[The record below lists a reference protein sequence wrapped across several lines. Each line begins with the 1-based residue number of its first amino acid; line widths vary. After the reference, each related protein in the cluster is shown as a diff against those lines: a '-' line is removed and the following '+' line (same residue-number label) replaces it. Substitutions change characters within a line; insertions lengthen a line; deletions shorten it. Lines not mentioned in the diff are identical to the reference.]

1 LFDEAALSARHQ
13 AFFGDERYSA
23 KYFVGNKTLLPNAS
37 PLRKSTCLVVES
49 RRWKEEPMATK
60 EEIIAGLE
68 LTVSQAKRTT
78 ALWAEGEWD
87 WKRATGWTPKE
98 VYAHLAA
105 VAGVIPQLG
114 QGLSAAPENADI
126 AQGMDINAMNAQ
138 AVGGMASMTFPQV
151 METFESNYEKL
162 IDYVKSV
169 PDDTLNQKRR
179 FFSEPIPVSDILA
192 NTVVLHGLHHVYEA
206 NSRFESPV

>member
-1 LFDEAALSARHQ
+1 
-13 AFFGDERYSA
+13 
-23 KYFVGNKTLLPNAS
+23 
-37 PLRKSTCLVVES
+37 
-49 RRWKEEPMATK
+49 MATK

-68 LTVSQAKRTT
+68 LTISQAKRTT
-78 ALWAEGEWD
+78 VLWADGEWE
-87 WKRATGWTPKE
+87 WKRATGWTPRE

-151 METFESNYEKL
+151 METFESNYQKL
-162 IDYVKSV
+162 IEYVKSV

>member
-1 LFDEAALSARHQ
+1 
-13 AFFGDERYSA
+13 
-23 KYFVGNKTLLPNAS
+23 V
-37 PLRKSTCLVVES
+37 
-49 RRWKEEPMATK
+49 ATK

-87 WKRATGWTPKE
+87 WKRATGWTPRE

-151 METFESNYEKL
+151 METFESNYQKL

>member
-1 LFDEAALSARHQ
+1 
-13 AFFGDERYSA
+13 
-23 KYFVGNKTLLPNAS
+23 
-37 PLRKSTCLVVES
+37 
-49 RRWKEEPMATK
+49 MATK

-68 LTVSQAKRTT
+68 LTISQAKRTT
-78 ALWAEGEWD
+78 SQYAEGEWD
-87 WKRATGWTPKE
+87 WKRATGWTPRE

-114 QGLSAAPENADI
+114 QGLTAAPENADI

-151 METFESNYEKL
+151 METFESNYQKL
-162 IDYVKSV
+162 IEYVKSV

>member
-1 LFDEAALSARHQ
+1 
-13 AFFGDERYSA
+13 
-23 KYFVGNKTLLPNAS
+23 
-37 PLRKSTCLVVES
+37 
-49 RRWKEEPMATK
+49 MATK

-87 WKRATGWTPKE
+87 WKRATGWTPRE

-114 QGLSAAPENADI
+114 QGLTAAPENADI
-126 AQGMDINAMNAQ
+126 AQGMDINAMNAR
-138 AVGGMASMTFPQV
+138 AVGGMASMTFTQV
-151 METFESNYEKL
+151 METFESNYQKL

-169 PDDTLNQKRR
+169 SDDTLNQKRR